1 MESNIVIH
9 PDEMVNK
16 IYYLRGKK
24 VMLDFDLANLYG
36 LETRILKQQIKRNLE
51 RFPDD
56 FMFQLTKNEWNEL
69 ITICDKFP
77 LNVRHFP
84 VRPLAFT
91 EQGVAMLSSVL
102 RSRQAIM
109 VNIAI
114 MRAFVNLRLMLE
126 SNKELAQKIDEL
138 ERKYDAQF
146 QVVFD
151 AIRNMIA
158 KENEP
163 REKIGYKITGSG

>member
-1 MESNIVIH
+1 
-9 PDEMVNK
+9 
-16 IYYLRGKK
+16 
-24 VMLDFDLANLYG
+24 
-36 LETRILKQQIKRNLE
+36 
-51 RFPDD
+51 
-56 FMFQLTKNEWNEL
+56 
-69 ITICDKFP
+69 
-77 LNVRHFP
+77 
-84 VRPLAFT
+84 
-91 EQGVAMLSSVL
+91 MLSSVL

-158 KENEP
+158 IENEP
-163 REKIGYKITGSG
+163 REKIGYKIPGSK

>member
-1 MESNIVIH
+1 MESNVVIQ

-36 LETRILKQQIKRNLE
+36 LETRILKQQIKRNSE

-69 ITICDKFP
+69 ITNCDKFP

-84 VRPLAFT
+84 VQPLAFT

-114 MRAFVNLRLMLE
+114 MRAFVTLRQMLE

-138 ERKYDAQF
+138 EQKYDAQF

-151 AIRNMIA
+151 AIRNMIV

-163 REKIGYKITGSG
+163 REKIGFKIPGSK

>member
-69 ITICDKFP
+69 ITNCDKFP

-158 KENEP
+158 IENEP
-163 REKIGYKITGSG
+163 REKIGYKIPGSK